1 MKSITIKTKIGWVTA
16 FEENNKIFK
25 IKFSKSNKRS
35 NTKVLKSFKKNLLKY
50 FQKKTNYIKANYKLV
65 GNNTQ
70 KKIWNEMK
78 KIKKGH
84 TKSYGDF
91 SISQDYDILLDI
103 AENKGPAVA
112 RNVGAEA
119 SQGEILLFLD
129 SDVIIKKDSLNLI
142 IDKFEGKEINAIQ
155 GIYSHEPNYK
165 YLATQF
171 YQSYLCY

>member
-1 MKSITIKTKIGWVTA
+1 MKSITIRTKIGWVTA

-84 TKSYGDF
+84 TKSYGDLAKKFNLSPRYIGKICGQNKLPLIIPCHRVIKSDGSLGGF
-91 SISQDYDILLDI
+91 SGNGGIKLKEKILKF
-103 AENKGPAVA
+103 EREK
-112 RNVGAEA
+112 R
-119 SQGEILLFLD
+119 
-129 SDVIIKKDSLNLI
+129 SLN
-142 IDKFEGKEINAIQ
+142 
-155 GIYSHEPNYK
+155 
-165 YLATQF
+165 
-171 YQSYLCY
+171 

>member
-1 MKSITIKTKIGWVTA
+1 MKSTSFKTKIGWVTA
-16 FEENNKIFK
+16 YEQNNKIFK

-84 TKSYGDF
+84 TKSYGDLAKKFNLSPRYIGKICGQNKLPLIIPCHRVIKSDGSLGGF
-91 SISQDYDILLDI
+91 SGSGGIKLKEKILKF
-103 AENKGPAVA
+103 EREK
-112 RNVGAEA
+112 R
-119 SQGEILLFLD
+119 
-129 SDVIIKKDSLNLI
+129 SLN
-142 IDKFEGKEINAIQ
+142 
-155 GIYSHEPNYK
+155 
-165 YLATQF
+165 
-171 YQSYLCY
+171 

>member
-50 FQKKTNYIKANYKLV
+50 FQKKKNYIKANYKLV

-84 TKSYGDF
+84 TKSYGDLAKKFNLSPRYIGKICGQNKLPLIIPCHRVIKSDGSLGGF
-91 SISQDYDILLDI
+91 SGNGGIKLKEKILKF
-103 AENKGPAVA
+103 EREK
-112 RNVGAEA
+112 R
-119 SQGEILLFLD
+119 
-129 SDVIIKKDSLNLI
+129 SLN
-142 IDKFEGKEINAIQ
+142 
-155 GIYSHEPNYK
+155 
-165 YLATQF
+165 
-171 YQSYLCY
+171 